1 MVGDTEE
8 EEEEQGVIETLKLQK
23 LLEEIHQQK
32 LHIRS
37 ILEQSL
43 RSPLELEVQLQILP
57 LVIRGEVHLLLHLV
71 KLQLP
76 HMEEEVEEIMKLLH
90 HLELMAQEL
99 GLAIME
105 LVIHQVRMGQQDKVL
120 MEGML

>member
-1 MVGDTEE
+1 
-8 EEEEQGVIETLKLQK
+8 
-23 LLEEIHQQK
+23 
-32 LHIRS
+32 
-37 ILEQSL
+37 
-43 RSPLELEVQLQILP
+43 
-57 LVIRGEVHLLLHLV
+57 
-71 KLQLP
+71 
-76 HMEEEVEEIMKLLH
+76 MEEEVEEIMKLLH